1 MIQALIFDFDGL
13 ILETEQP
20 VFQSWQEL
28 YHSLGCEIPFEVW
41 GSTIG
46 TAEDIYD
53 PFDEL
58 ERQLERQVDRSNL
71 GPQRRRRELELID
84 EQPIMP
90 GVENYLL
97 RGRALGLKIGLASSS
112 SCAWVTGH
120 LKRLDLIEHFDSIL
134 GSDDVKRTKP
144 APDLYL
150 LSLEK
155 LGVSPDQAVVF
166 EDSPNGVAAAKTA
179 GIFAVAVP
187 NIITRQLSLEQADLC
202 LDSLEDMPLDTLLG
216 RLNQSDQ

>member
-1 MIQALIFDFDGL
+1 MIRALIFDFDGL

-20 VFQSWQEL
+20 DFQSWQEL

-46 TAEDIYD
+46 KAEDIYD

-58 ERQLERQVDRSNL
+58 ERQLGQQVDRSKL
-71 GPQRRRRELELID
+71 GPPRRRRELELIG

-187 NIITRQLSLEQADLC
+187 NTITRQLSLEQADLC
-202 LDSLEDMPLDTLLG
+202 LDSLEDMSLDTLLG

>member
-28 YHSLGCEIPFEVW
+28 YQSLGCEIPFEVW
-41 GSTIG
+41 SSTIG
-46 TAEDIYD
+46 KSIDDVFD

-58 ERQLERQVDRSNL
+58 ERQLGRQVDRDKL
-71 GPQRRRRELELID
+71 GPLRRRRELDLID

-90 GVENYLL
+90 GVETYLL
-97 RGRALGLKIGLASSS
+97 HARALGLKIGLASSS

-120 LKRLDLIEHFDSIL
+120 LKRLDLIKHFDSVL

-150 LSLEK
+150 LALEK
-155 LGVSPDQAVVF
+155 LDVSPEQAVVF

-179 GIFAVAVP
+179 RIFAVAVP
-187 NIITRQLSLEQADLC
+187 NMITRQLPLDQADLC
-202 LDSLEDMPLDTLLG
+202 LDSLEDMSLDSLLE
-216 RLNQSDQ
+216 RLNHS

>member
-1 MIQALIFDFDGL
+1 MIMALIFDFDGL

-28 YHSLGCEIPFEVW
+28 YHSMGCEIPFEVW

-46 TAEDIYD
+46 KSEDIFD

-58 ERQLERQVDRSNL
+58 EQQLGRQVDRNKL
-71 GPQRRRRELELID
+71 GPLRRRRELELID
-84 EQPIMP
+84 ERPILP

-120 LKRLDLIEHFDSIL
+120 LQRLDLIKHFDSIL
-134 GSDDVKRTKP
+134 CSDDVKRTKP
-144 APDLYL
+144 DPDLYL

-155 LGVSPDQAVVF
+155 LGVSPDQAIVF

-202 LDSLEDMPLDTLLG
+202 LDSLEDISLDTLLAQ
-216 RLNQSDQ
+216 LNQSDQ

>member
-41 GSTIG
+41 GTTIG
-46 TAEDIYD
+46 KAEDIYD

-58 ERQLERQVDRSNL
+58 ERQLGQQVDRSNL
-71 GPQRRRRELELID
+71 GPPRRRRELELID

-155 LGVSPDQAVVF
+155 LAVSPDQAVVF
-166 EDSPNGVAAAKTA
+166 EDSPNGVAAAKIA

-202 LDSLEDMPLDTLLG
+202 LDSLEDMSLDTLLG

>member
-41 GSTIG
+41 GTTIG
-46 TAEDIYD
+46 KAEDIYD

-58 ERQLERQVDRSNL
+58 ERQLGQQIDRSNL
-71 GPQRRRRELELID
+71 GPPRRRRELELID

-155 LGVSPDQAVVF
+155 LAVSPDQAVVF
-166 EDSPNGVAAAKTA
+166 EDSPNGVAAAKIA

-202 LDSLEDMPLDTLLG
+202 LDSLEDMSLDTLLG

>member
-1 MIQALIFDFDGL
+1 MIKALIFDFDGL

-46 TAEDIYD
+46 KSADVFD

-58 ERQLERQVDRSNL
+58 EQQLARQVDRDKL
-71 GPQRRRRELELID
+71 GPTRRRRELELID

-90 GVENYLL
+90 GVETYLL
-97 RGRALGLKIGLASSS
+97 RARALGLKIGLASSS

-120 LKRLDLIEHFDSIL
+120 LNRLDLFKHFDSIL
-134 GSDDVKRTKP
+134 GSDDVNRTKP

-155 LGVSPDQAVVF
+155 LGVIPDQAVVF
-166 EDSPNGVAAAKTA
+166 EDSPNGIAAAKTA

-187 NIITRQLSLEQADLC
+187 NIITRQLPLEQADLC
-202 LDSLEDMPLDTLLG
+202 LDSLEDMPLDTLLE
-216 RLNQSDQ
+216 RLNHAEQ

>member
-1 MIQALIFDFDGL
+1 MIRALIFDFDGL
-13 ILETEQP
+13 ILETEEP

-46 TAEDIYD
+46 RSEDIYD

-58 ERQLERQVDRSNL
+58 ERQLGRQVDRGKL
-71 GPQRRRRELELID
+71 DPPRRQRELELID
-84 EQPIMP
+84 EQSIMP

-120 LKRLDLIEHFDSIL
+120 LKRLDIIEHFDSIL
-134 GSDDVKRTKP
+134 ASDDVKRTKP

-187 NIITRQLSLEQADLC
+187 NIITKQLSLERADLC
-202 LDSLEDMPLDTLLG
+202 LDSLEDMSLDSLLG
-216 RLNQSDQ
+216 RLNQSDR